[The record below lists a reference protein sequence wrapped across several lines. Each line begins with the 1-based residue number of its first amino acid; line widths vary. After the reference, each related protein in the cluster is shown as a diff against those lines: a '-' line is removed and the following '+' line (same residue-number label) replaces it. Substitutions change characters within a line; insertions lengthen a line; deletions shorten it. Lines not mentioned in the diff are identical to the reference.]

1 MVDAERSYLPA
12 LGKHW
17 LLPLYDPLLW
27 LLGADKPKR
36 QLIEQASLRPGMRV
50 LDVGCGT
57 GSLAVLIKKSHPDA
71 EVVGLEPDPAAIAT
85 ANRKAKR
92 AMLPIEFE
100 RGFSD
105 RMPYPDSSFD
115 RVFSSFMIHHLKPD
129 ERSATLREIRRVLKP
144 RGSVHVLDFAPHDSA
159 PHGAGGHRFHLA
171 PHAHERFE
179 GHMTA
184 LMSAAGFDEAIEVA
198 RGKIIF
204 GAIAYYRARAPA

>member
-1 MVDAERSYLPA
+1 MEEAERTYLPA

-36 QLIEQASLRPGMRV
+36 VLIEQASINPGLRV

-57 GSLAVLIKKSHPDA
+57 GSLAVLIKKSHPGA
-71 EVVGLEPDPAAIAT
+71 EVVGLDPDPAAIAM

-92 AMLPIEFE
+92 ATLAIEFN

-105 RMPYPDSSFD
+105 HMPYPNSSFD
-115 RVFSSFMIHHLKPD
+115 RVFSSFMIHHLSSG
-129 ERSATLREIRRVLKP
+129 ERAATLLEIRRVLKP
-144 RGSVHVLDFAPHDSA
+144 GGSVHVLDFAPHDGAS
-159 PHGAGGHRFHLA
+159 HGTGGHRHYLA
-171 PHAHERFE
+171 PHADERFE

-184 LMSAAGFDEAIEVA
+184 LMGDAGLADAREVA
-198 RGKIIF
+198 HGKMIF
-204 GAIAYYRARAPA
+204 GSFAYYRAKTPA